1 MLEKLKR
8 KKEKNWLITAMII
21 DSLEVWQRCGVQTA
35 HESEESD
42 DSDNSGNKQN
52 PKKKTLIEI
61 EPEIL

>member
-52 PKKKTLIEI
+52 PKKKTD
-61 EPEIL
+61 